1 MDSRRSREYADHNV
15 MPSPVNSLNDTVNEA
30 IGPEISG
37 IQSV

>member
-15 MPSPVNSLNDTVNEA
+15 MPSAVNSLNDTVSET
-30 IGPEISG
+30 IGPVISE